1 MLLLVLPL
9 KAKRLEVEMNEL
21 ITQVNKLVGVMD
33 ACGGESL
40 LTSSSRFHIELM
52 PGKIKGFG
60 AL

>member
-1 MLLLVLPL
+1 MD
-9 KAKRLEVEMNEL
+9 EL